1 MKSST
6 PHPVG
11 IELPP
16 VPDEVAKLLIVG
28 SNNEHNYE
36 KRLHETKSLLSEIH
50 KWTEV
55 FRKKCEPVASEPS
68 VGEIPKFA
76 APHLVWAKHKL
87 ARLQEKQQLLAR
99 NIYTKVFSVLT
110 LTEFFIERALE
121 SKIPVFMNLDGI
133 KPMMQ
138 SMFEQ
143 DPEWIKVKFRIGA
156 MHAFVDA
163 HKDDIVMSGPSVDLC
178 IRVLDECSNR
188 CDASKGF
195 AYYSF
200 FDKCLLDY
208 LWCEELDAVDRVARA
223 LSPMVDPPEP
233 APQQMRKSTSSS
245 SMKQKGEVGSLV
257 LVSPKARANM
267 RVKKNCVR
275 ASVVEPFLSMY
286 ERLGKL
292 FRVDNIEKEIVL
304 MCAFVRIVFDRM
316 YLIDP
321 TLQSGNGVI
330 QRGLDIVRCLKVT
343 DMDVPT
349 GVFENEDVEIGHV
362 CEKNTVIREV
372 LQFADSLNFCS
383 NPLDITET
391 VYTISNTIHG
401 LQKLSEP
408 NMDICFDDF
417 FSVFVVLFSASPPV
431 NACGI
436 AHLLDAHAYIEL
448 PQSLKH
454 AAASFG
460 AWVSYLQSFPVEEHS
475 PEMKEKIDKIVA
487 RLDSQ

>member
-1 MKSST
+1 MTTST

-28 SNNEHNYE
+28 SNNDHNSE

-50 KWTEV
+50 KLTEV
-55 FRKKCEPVASEPS
+55 FRKKCEPVASEPT
-68 VGEIPKFA
+68 VGEIPKLA
-76 APHLVWAKHKL
+76 APHLVWGKHKL
-87 ARLQEKQQLLAR
+87 ARLQRKQQLLAR

-121 SKIPVFMNLDGI
+121 SKIPVFMNVDGI

-138 SMFEQ
+138 SMFDQ
-143 DPEWIKVKFRIGA
+143 DPEWTRVKFRIGA

-163 HKDDIVMSGPSVDLC
+163 HKDDIVMSRPSAELC
-178 IRVLDECSNR
+178 MRALDECSNR
-188 CDASKGF
+188 CDANKGF
-195 AYYSF
+195 SYYSF

-208 LWCEELDAVDRVARA
+208 LWCDELEAVDRVAQA
-223 LSPMVDPPEP
+223 LSPMVEPPEP
-233 APQQMRKSTSSS
+233 ALRQMRKSTSSS
-245 SMKQKGEVGSLV
+245 SMKKGEIRSLV
-257 LVSPKARANM
+257 VVSQKARANM

-286 ERLGKL
+286 ETLAKL
-292 FRVDNIEKEIVL
+292 FKADNIEKEIVL

-321 TLQSGNGVI
+321 TLQSRNDAI

-417 FSVFVVLFSASPPV
+417 FSAFVVLFSASPPV

-454 AAASFG
+454 AAASFC
-460 AWVSYLQSFPVEEHS
+460 ACVSYLQSFPVEEHS
-475 PEMKEKIDKIVA
+475 PEMKEKIAKIVA
-487 RLDSQ
+487 RLDPQ